1 MKWKAQLYWLRWT
14 SWTWMELFRC
24 SQSCRQSGLTR
35 IVKSV
40 FELRL
45 QSSSPLIQ
53 SLGFET
59 RSSKD
64 VAMNEFTT
72 QLVPPDFTSC
82 MSFLSYWVQISYSPH
97 VLSDTRLSVVILITL
112 PPPDACREG
121 GTKDI
126 SWPNN

>member
-1 MKWKAQLYWLRWT
+1 
-14 SWTWMELFRC
+14 MELFRG

-35 IVKSV
+35 VVKSV

-112 PPPDACREG
+112 PPP
-121 GTKDI
+121 
-126 SWPNN
+126 